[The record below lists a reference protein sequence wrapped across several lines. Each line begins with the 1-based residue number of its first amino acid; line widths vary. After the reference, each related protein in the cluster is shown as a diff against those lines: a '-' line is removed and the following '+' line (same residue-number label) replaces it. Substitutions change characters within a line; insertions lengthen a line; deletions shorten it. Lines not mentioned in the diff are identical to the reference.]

1 MKKLFLLIIGLFFV
15 IYVLPF
21 ILQGGVDRFNPFI
34 KEKNVYALVEEIGVP
49 DHNYPGRYKYLVN
62 GVDESGSEDEYKVGT
77 SDPNVFKR
85 KTYLKI
91 HVKGKY
97 VFSYEEVKENEVPKK
112 VKEKLKK

>member
-1 MKKLFLLIIGLFFV
+1 MKKLLLLIIGLSFL

-21 ILQGGVDRFNPFI
+21 ILQGDLDRFNPLYN
-34 KEKNVYALVEEIGVP
+34 EKNVYALVEEVGIP

-62 GVDESGSEDEYKVGT
+62 GIDEAGSEGEYKVGT

-97 VFSYEEVKENEVPKK
+97 VFSYEEVQEKEIPKK
-112 VKEKLKK
+112 IREKLRK